1 MSKIVERTLDLIEL
15 FAKEKRPLTLSDIAH
30 LLKIPL
36 SSCYDVVR
44 AMLAR
49 GYIYELAPRAGYY
62 PTSRLY
68 ILGEEIGNSDPVLTR
83 AELMLR
89 SLRDKL
95 DESVLLAKVS
105 GMTATYL
112 LAFEPTHPLRMLV
125 QIGDKVRSL
134 HATSAGKALLG
145 GLDEHA
151 LKAFFKTAKLAP
163 LTKKTITSKA
173 ALLKNIEIGKK
184 RRWCLNS
191 EESENGVTTVSSTF
205 RWNSSTYIVTI
216 AGPSARLD
224 QKLDRVAELLTG
236 TCELMERQ
244 PAAALTALA

>member
-1 MSKIVERTLDLIEL
+1 MSKIVERTLDLLEL

-49 GYIYELAPRAGYY
+49 GYVYELAPRAGYY

-68 ILGEEIGNSDPVLTR
+68 MLGKEIGNSDPVLTR
-83 AELMLR
+83 AELLLR

-105 GMTATYL
+105 GLTATYL

-145 GLDEHA
+145 GMDERA

-163 LTKKTITSKA
+163 LTKNTITSKT
-173 ALLKNIEIGKK
+173 ALLKNIEIGQK
-184 RRWCLNS
+184 RRWYLNS
-191 EESENGVTTVSSTF
+191 EESQNGVTTVSSTF

-244 PAAALTALA
+244 PAAPLAASA